1 MDQSSYN
8 SNNGGGYKYGP
19 NTPFVVFQPGNL
31 FTFLSN
37 FSPIIVATFVLAMS
51 FYGPTP
57 NFKGLIYLAFLIAVS
72 FFRNFIYQSAD
83 WMPIYKQPMNSCNFV
98 RYSIFCNT
106 TFSLFVLAFT
116 ITYLSIP
123 MFQSNSINVVVFS
136 LLIFYLCIDI
146 GNKIL
151 RGCIKI
157 QTDVPYILLELSFG
171 SLFATMIVM
180 LMQLG
185 GSSKFLFY
193 TDLQNNGVVCS
204 RPKKQT
210 MKCSVY
216 KNGQLV
222 N

>member
-1 MDQSSYN
+1 MN
-8 SNNGGGYKYGP
+8 SQINPSNVYGGVSD
-19 NTPFVVFQPGNL
+19 TPLMLFQPFNIIVFLSFYSPLIISICMVSLSFVFQ
-31 FTFLSN
+31 
-37 FSPIIVATFVLAMS
+37 
-51 FYGPTP
+51 
-57 NFKGLIYLAFLIAVS
+57 NFKGLVYLGYLIGVCVV
-72 FFRNFIYQSAD
+72 RNYVYMLSGAK
-83 WMPIYKQPMNSCNFV
+83 PIENDRTICSSIQ
-98 RYSIFCNT
+98 YSKYGNG
-106 TFSLFVLAFT
+106 TFSSFVLAFT

-222 N
+222 S